1 MRIYIVG
8 LQYFIVYFLE
18 TYEVYSNGLIL
29 FNLLFL
35 NIKIMNCEVTSQIL
49 LHFLRIRNS
58 KIFTQQYN
66 RHSK

>member
-29 FNLLFL
+29 FNLLSL
-35 NIKIMNCEVTSQIL
+35 NIKIMNCEVNTQIL
-49 LHFLRIRNS
+49 LHFLPIKELQN
-58 KIFTQQYN
+58 I
-66 RHSK
+66 H

>member
-35 NIKIMNCEVTSQIL
+35 NIKIMNCEVTTQIL
-49 LHFLRIRNS
+49 LHFLRIKELQN
-58 KIFTQQYN
+58 I
-66 RHSK
+66 H